1 MDQFYIAILS
11 VLVMSIIWFI
21 KVSFNPGRRTPPLP
35 PGPRGLP
42 ILGYLPFLGNNL
54 LHQFGDL
61 AHQYGPIYK
70 LYLGNKLCV
79 VINSPSLVKEV
90 VRDQDSIFADRDA
103 NIAALT
109 VTYGG
114 NDIAFSPHNSRWR
127 AMRKIF
133 VREVLSSGSLHASY
147 NLRKDEVRK
156 AIRGVYNNIGKPVQV
171 GELSFRTELN
181 VIMNMLWGGIV
192 EGEEGQKVGD
202 EFREVVIK
210 FVDLLGKPNIADFYP
225 VLARFDIHGVKKE
238 MEGYLQSL
246 DRIFEDVI
254 AKYRK
259 MLSRE
264 IKKEGKKDFLQVLLE
279 LKENEDSEMSMSL
292 TQIKALFVDI
302 VAGGTDTTA
311 TTIEWA
317 MAELLNNPKAMA
329 NVQNE
334 LSEMVGLNT
343 EVEEFHIP
351 KLKYLEAVVKE
362 TMRLHPAVALL
373 VPRSPTQTSTVGGYT
388 IPKRTRVFINVGWI
402 QRDPSIWDSPLE
414 FKPERFLH
422 ENEKYDFSG
431 NDFRYLPFGSGRRIC
446 AGLPLAERM
455 LMYLLAS
462 LLHSFEWKLPDGETV
477 DMSDTFG
484 IVVRKSTPLLAI
496 PTPRLSEP
504 NLYS

>member
-42 ILGYLPFLGNNL
+42 ILGYLPFLGKNL

-61 AHQYGPIYK
+61 ARQYGPIYK

-79 VINSPSLVKEV
+79 SPSLVKEV

-133 VREVLSSGSLHASY
+133 VREVLSSGSLQASY

-225 VLARFDIHGVKKE
+225 VLAG
-238 MEGYLQSL
+238 L
-246 DRIFEDVI
+246 IF
-254 AKYRK
+254 K

-264 IKKEGKKDFLQVLLE
+264 IKKEGKDFLQVLLE

-334 LSEMVGLNT
+334 LSEMVGLNN
-343 EVEEFHIP
+343 EVEEFHIH
-351 KLKYLEAVVKE
+351 KLKYLEAVMKE
-362 TMRLHPAVALL
+362 TMRLHPAVPLL
-373 VPRSPTQTSTVGGYT
+373 LPRSPTQTSTIGGYT
-388 IPKRTRVFINVGWI
+388 VPKRTRVFINVGWI
-402 QRDPSIWDSPLE
+402 QRDPSIWDSPSE
-414 FKPERFLH
+414 FKPERV
-422 ENEKYDFSG
+422 
-431 NDFRYLPFGSGRRIC
+431 C

-455 LMYLLAS
+455 LMYVLSS

-477 DMSDTFG
+477 DMSDKFG
-484 IVVRKSTPLLAI
+484 LVLRKSTPLLAI
-496 PTPRLSEP
+496 PSPRELPLLLDHRTSCM
-504 NLYS
+504 YTSVSVVV

>member
-1 MDQFYIAILS
+1 MDQFYIAMLS

-42 ILGYLPFLGNNL
+42 ILGYLPFLGKNL

-70 LYLGNKLCV
+70 LYLGNKLCI

-103 NIAALT
+103 NVAALT
-109 VTYGG
+109 ATYGRS
-114 NDIAFSPHNSRWR
+114 DIAFSPPNAQWR

-133 VREVLSSGSLHASY
+133 VREVLSSSSLQASY

-156 AIRGVYNNIGKPVQV
+156 AIRDVYNNIGKPIQV
-171 GELSFRTELN
+171 GELSFKTELN

-192 EGEEGQKVGD
+192 EGEEGQRVGD
-202 EFREVVIK
+202 EFREMVIK
-210 FVDLLGKPNIADFYP
+210 LVDLLAKPNIADFYP
-225 VLARFDIHGVKKE
+225 VLARFDIQGIKKE
-238 MEGYLQSL
+238 MEGYVQSL

-254 AKYRK
+254 AGYRK

-264 IKKEGKKDFLQVLLE
+264 IKKEGKKDLLQVLLE
-279 LKENEDSEMSMSL
+279 LKEREDSEMSMSL

-362 TMRLHPAVALL
+362 TMRLHPAVPLL
-373 VPRSPTQTSTVGGYT
+373 VPRSPTQTSTIGGYT
-388 IPKRTRVFINVGWI
+388 VPKRTRVFINVGWI
-402 QRDPSIWDSPLE
+402 QRDPSIWDSPSE

>member
-1 MDQFYIAILS
+1 MVHKDSFQSCKKNSPIATRAPGFAHPRILA
-11 VLVMSIIWFI
+11 VL
-21 KVSFNPGRRTPPLP
+21 GQ
-35 PGPRGLP
+35 
-42 ILGYLPFLGNNL
+42 NL

-103 NIAALT
+103 NVAALT
-109 VTYGG
+109 ATYGRS
-114 NDIAFSPHNSRWR
+114 DIAFSPPNAQWR

-133 VREVLSSGSLHASY
+133 VREVLSSSSLQASY

-156 AIRGVYNNIGKPVQV
+156 AIRDVYNNIGKPIQV
-171 GELSFRTELN
+171 GELSFQTELN

-192 EGEEGQKVGD
+192 EGEEGRRVGD

-210 FVDLLGKPNIADFYP
+210 LVDMLGKPNIADFYP
-225 VLARFDIHGVKKE
+225 ILARFDIQGAKKVS
-238 MEGYLQSL
+238 EGYMQSL

-254 AKYRK
+254 DRYRK
-259 MLSRE
+259 MLSTE

-279 LKENEDSEMSMSL
+279 LKEKEDSEMSMSL

-334 LSEMVGLNT
+334 LSEMVGLDT

-351 KLKYLEAVVKE
+351 KLKYLETVLKE
-362 TMRLHPAVALL
+362 TMRLHPAVPLL
-373 VPRSPTQTSTVGGYT
+373 VPRSPTQTSIVGGYT
-388 IPKRTRVFINVGWI
+388 VPKRTRVFINVGWI
-402 QRDPSIWDSPLE
+402 QRDPSIWDSPSE

-422 ENEKYDFSG
+422 ENKNCDFSG
-431 NDFRYLPFGSGRRIC
+431 NNFHYLPFGSGRRIC
-446 AGLPLAERM
+446 AGLPLGERM

-462 LLHSFEWKLPDGETV
+462 LLHSFEWKLPDGETA
-477 DMSDTFG
+477 DMSNTFG
-484 IVVRKSTPLLAI
+484 IVLRKSTPLFAI

-504 NLYS
+504 NLYA